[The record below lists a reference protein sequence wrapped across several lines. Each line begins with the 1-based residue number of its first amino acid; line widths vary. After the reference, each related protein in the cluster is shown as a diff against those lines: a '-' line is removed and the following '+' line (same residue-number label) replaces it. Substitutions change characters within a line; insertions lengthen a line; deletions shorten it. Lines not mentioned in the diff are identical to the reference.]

1 MWAVMYPSPDGKSPS
16 FISTIATVNDVYAIS
31 LILFA
36 LSNSTENTNLEKEW
50 KYMSLPFVFGVRLG
64 IFGFGVRLDTPGFD
78 VGETA
83 AI

>member
-36 LSNSTENTNLEKEW
+36 LSTLLKTNLEKEW